1 MKEEYNDDDDEI
13 YDDSIEGKDDI
24 IEEDEGETPLYDYDD
39 DYMDDLNE
47 DDYMYDEVTGKK
59 KKKTSIL
66 NKKEVRDEDYD
77 EVFDLEE

>member
-1 MKEEYNDDDDEI
+1 MKEEDEDEEV

-66 NKKEVRDEDYD
+66 NKRDITDEDYD